1 MNLEMSE
8 LCDELERIASD
19 KRNPLHNVARE
30 MLDAYNQGMADRVNG
45 AGEFEDD
52 D

>member
-1 MNLEMSE
+1 MDMSE
-8 LCDELERIASD
+8 ICDELERIASD
-19 KRNPLHNVARE
+19 KHNQLRNVARE
-30 MLDAYNQGMADRVNG
+30 MLEAYNTAMADRING